1 MKPKAG
7 LQVAHESPG
16 GRAPKRANGEGG
28 IRQRKDGRY
37 EARLTLADGTRWSI
51 CHQSRE
57 KVASA
62 LAKAITDRN
71 DGLPVRVDGKQTL
84 KQFLEAWLTAIKGSV
99 RPATFDGYNN
109 YVHTHIIPCLGKTRI
124 AKLTPQQLQA
134 FYSKKLGEGLSPT
147 TVRHIHGALHRA
159 LKQATR
165 WGVVGR
171 NVADLVDPPRRARHE
186 MKALSTSQARQLLE
200 AAAGDRL
207 EALYVLAITTGM
219 RQGELLAL
227 RWQDVDLDG
236 GTLQVRSTVQRVKDG
251 LLFGE
256 PKTASGRRRIALA
269 PAAVAALRHHH
280 VSQAE
285 GRLKAGPAWQD
296 NDLVFPNTFGRAME
310 ATNLLHRSFTPLLE
324 RAGLPKMRFHDLRH
338 TAATLLL
345 SKKVPVKVVSEMLG
359 HAQVGVT
366 LAVYSHVLPD
376 MQREATA
383 AMQAALW
390 G

>member
-1 MKPKAG
+1 MPKRDV
-7 LQVAHESPG
+7 QG
-16 GRAPKRANGEGG
+16 GDNTRQTKRANGEGG
-28 IRQRKDGRY
+28 IRQRNDGRY

-51 CHQSRE
+51 CDKSRE

-71 DGLPVRVDGKQTL
+71 EGFPVKVDGKQTL
-84 KQFLEAWLTAIKGSV
+84 KQFLEAWLAAIKGSV
-99 RPATFDGYNN
+99 RPATFDGYSN
-109 YVHTHIIPCLGKTRI
+109 YVHTHIIPALGKTRL

-165 WGVVGR
+165 WGVVAR

-186 MKALSTSQARQLLE
+186 MKALSTSQARQFLE

-207 EALYVLAITTGM
+207 EALYVLAVTTGM

-236 GTLQVRSTVQRVKDG
+236 ETLQVRSTVQRVKDG

-256 PKTASGRRRIALA
+256 PKTASGRRQIALA
-269 PAAVAALRHHH
+269 PAAVAAFRRHH
-280 VSQAE
+280 VRQAE
-285 GRLKAGPAWQD
+285 ERLKAGPRWQD
-296 NDLVFPNTFGRAME
+296 NGLVFPNVYGRPME
-310 ATNLLHRSFTPLLE
+310 ATNLIHRSFTPLLE
-324 RAGLPKMRFHDLRH
+324 KAGLPKMRFHDLRH

-345 SKKVPVKVVSEMLG
+345 SKRVPVKVVSEMLG
-359 HAQVGVT
+359 HAQVGIT